1 MLAPMAAGLLLN
13 TQWGVLK
20 QSCAMAPRARKL
32 KRIKLTRPNRTVHVN
47 SRAGSHVSHMIVTLR
62 FTMASPVVLLLV
74 ADGLTK
80 RSARQGKGRQVS
92 KENAVQTPLDDAE
105 FTESLLDNGSRAR
118 EQSKQ
123 DVHFLSKDAH
133 LPNLEPCAARRLRFL
148 P

>member
-1 MLAPMAAGLLLN
+1 MPQTRLRFMLAPMAAGLLLN

-105 FTESLLDNGSRAR
+105 FTESCAGQWKSSKGA
-118 EQSKQ
+118 EQ
-123 DVHFLSKDAH
+123 
-133 LPNLEPCAARRLRFL
+133 ARRPLFKQRCS
-148 P
+148 PTQP